1 MKDYRQIIA
10 HPEIFGN
17 VQSVDESGRRTEVFF
32 PKIKLSWRLWWIE
45 RSSSGRP
52 RCQKLDGEAAFIWH
66 LRSERP
72 IHRRERTKL
81 WICFMSATLFATTLV
96 FAAQIPDA
104 EYEAVAEEYVRGYF
118 AARPLQGTAL
128 GLHEYDGKI
137 TDYSRLALDAEL
149 SRLRRFDDRLKKFD
163 PDKLSQR
170 QSIDLRILQAAIKK
184 ELFQMQDMSIFERN
198 PMVYA
203 RAADVNVYV
212 KRNFA
217 PLEDRVR
224 SIVAIESQ
232 VPNIVIAAK
241 TNLSDVLPRPYV
253 ELAIQIAK
261 GSSDFLK
268 KNLVAA
274 IADLKDERVRV
285 EFQEA
290 NRKAAATLTDYAA
303 WLERDKLPKA
313 SPDFALGTE
322 KFQPLLAETELVDLP
337 PEKILEIATTQ
348 LKAEQNTFAVAA
360 KKIDPGK
367 SPGEVFKQIQSE
379 HPTPE
384 SLLPDIG
391 KNLEQI
397 RKYVAGHH
405 LVTIPSEVRAR
416 VKETPQYRR
425 AVSFASMDTPGP
437 FERRATE
444 AYYYVTP
451 TESEWPQKQKEEWLT
466 AFNYYN
472 ADIVSIHE
480 VYPGHYVQF
489 LRLNASPASKV
500 EKIFGSYAFIE
511 GWAHYCEKMMIDEGY
526 SGAPTPSPT
535 PRPSASLGTTATP
548 KAKPSPNTSPTSS
561 FNDIKRAANYRMA
574 QADEA
579 MLRLC
584 RLCVSIKMHTQ
595 NMTVAE
601 GTKFFQENCYYE
613 EKPARAEAMRG
624 TFDPDYLNYTL
635 GKLQILKL
643 RDDYKAQQGDDFS
656 LQKFHNELLNH
667 GMPPIR
673 LLREIMLKDKSK
685 WDKVL

>member
-1 MKDYRQIIA
+1 VKVFARVLSIIA
-10 HPEIFGN
+10 LSFACVCN
-17 VQSVDESGRRTEVFF
+17 V
-32 PKIKLSWRLWWIE
+32 
-45 RSSSGRP
+45 
-52 RCQKLDGEAAFIWH
+52 
-66 LRSERP
+66 
-72 IHRRERTKL
+72 
-81 WICFMSATLFATTLV
+81 
-96 FAAQIPDA
+96 AAQTPDG
-104 EYEAVAEEYVRGYF
+104 EYEAVAEEYIKGYF

-184 ELFQMQDMSIFERN
+184 ELFQMQEMSIFERN

-224 SIVAIESQ
+224 SIIAIESQ

-241 TNLSDVLPRPYV
+241 TNLSDVLPKPYV

-261 GSSDFLK
+261 GSADFLK

-274 IADLKDERVRV
+274 IAELKDERIRA
-285 EFQEA
+285 EFQES
-290 NRKAAATLTDYAA
+290 NRKAAAALTDYAA

-322 KFQPLLAETELVDLP
+322 KFQRLLADTELVDLA
-337 PEKILEIATTQ
+337 PEKILEIGMVQ
-348 LKAEQNTFAVAA
+348 LKAEQNSFAEAA
-360 KKIDPGK
+360 KKIEPDK
-367 SPGEVFKQIQSE
+367 SPVEVFKQIQSE
-379 HPTPE
+379 HPNPE
-384 SLLPDIG
+384 NLLTDIG

-397 RKYVAGHH
+397 RKYVTSHH

-425 AVSFASMDTPGP
+425 ATSFASMDTPGP
-437 FERRATE
+437 FEKRATE

-451 TESEWPQKQKEEWLT
+451 TESEWPEKQKEEWLT
-466 AFNYYN
+466 AFNYYT

-480 VYPGHYVQF
+480 AYPGHYVQF
-489 LRLNASPASKV
+489 LRLNASPATKV
-500 EKIFGSYAFIE
+500 EKIFGSYAFVE
-511 GWAHYCEKMMIDEGY
+511 GWAHYCEQMTIDQGY
-526 SGAPTPSPT
+526 GSTPTPSPT
-535 PRPSASLGTTATP
+535 PKPSASPSPSATATP
-548 KAKPSPNTSPTSS
+548 KPKPSPNTSPTPSVD
-561 FNDIKRAANYRMA
+561 NIKRAAKYRMA

-595 NMTVAE
+595 NMTVDE
-601 GTKFFQENCYYE
+601 GTKFFQDNCYYE
-613 EKPARAEAMRG
+613 EKPARSEAMRG
-624 TFDPDYLNYTL
+624 TFDPGYLNYTL

-643 RDDYKAQQGDDFS
+643 RDDYKAQEGENFS

-673 LLREIMLKDKSK
+673 LLRELMLKDKSK
-685 WDKVL
+685 WNDVL